1 MEVLQVPQAAEF
13 IDELP
18 PPLQARVRRTIN
30 LLETHGHALR
40 MPSPR
45 PVAQG
50 LYELRIL
57 GKVHVRLFY
66 FFHKNRAII
75 LHGILKKQNKLSVK
89 DIAYAEKVRK
99 DVLAAI

>member
-1 MEVLQVPQAAEF
+1 MEVVQVPHAAEF

-18 PPLQARVRRTIN
+18 PLLQARVHRTIN
-30 LLETHGHALR
+30 LLEAHGHALR
-40 MPSPR
+40 IPSSR

-66 FFHKNRAII
+66 FFHKKRAII
-75 LHGILKKQNKLSVK
+75 LHGTLKKQNKLSVR

-99 DVLAAI
+99 EVLAAV